1 MVTRKL
7 WSRKF
12 LMAGLAI
19 LWCQSAGAY
28 VGVGDD
34 APMFASLDENMQP
47 VDLADL
53 IDGIPLV
60 LVVGSAS

>member
-1 MVTRKL
+1 
-7 WSRKF
+7 
-12 LMAGLAI
+12 MAGLAI

-53 IDGIPLV
+53 IDGRPLV